1 MKELTVKENSTL
13 KKFTDNFYPQGSFY
27 FDRLLKN
34 KDIRVNGVK
43 VNKDVSLRFGDV
55 VTYYTT
61 SAQEKKSA
69 FKIIYKDENILICD
83 KESGVNS
90 EAVFNSLSEKYP
102 ETRFIHRLD
111 RNTTGLIS
119 FAMNEEAEKEF
130 LAAFKEKRVHKKYLS
145 LCFGKFTKEHAVLSA
160 YLKKDEKNS
169 VVKIFDEEKKG
180 EKILT
185 EYSVI
190 KTTGDFTLVEITL
203 HTGKT
208 HQIRAHMAHVGCPV
222 AGDEKY
228 GNRELNK
235 AHNLKR
241 QCLTAKYLSFDFN
254 GKLSYLNGKIF
265 ESEKEFII

>member
-1 MKELTVKENSTL
+1 MKEFTVKENSTL

-43 VNKDVSLRFGDV
+43 VNKDVPLALDDV
-55 VTYYTT
+55 VTYYTNE
-61 SAQEKKSA
+61 AQEKKTA
-69 FKIIYKDENILICD
+69 YGIIYEDENIIICD

-90 EAVFNSLSEKYP
+90 EAVFNSISEKYP
-102 ETRFIHRLD
+102 GVKFIHRLD
-111 RNTTGLIS
+111 RNTQGLIA
-119 FAMNEEAEKEF
+119 FALNEEAEKE
-130 LAAFKEKRVHKKYLS
+130 LLKAFKEKRAEKKYLA
-145 LCFGKFTKEHAVLSA
+145 LCFGKFIKKHDVLSA

-169 VVKIFDEEKKG
+169 VVKIFDGAGKG
-180 EKILT
+180 EKIFT
-185 EYSVI
+185 EYKVI
-190 KTTGDFTLVEITL
+190 KETGDFTLTEITL

-228 GNRELNK
+228 GDSKLNK
-235 AHNLKR
+235 AHKLKR
-241 QCLTAKYLSFDFN
+241 QCLIAKRLSFDFE

-265 ESEKEFII
+265 TSEKEFKI